1 MAKESFY
8 DKLEVGKDASQAQ
21 IKASFRRLA
30 IFYHPD
36 KVKHLGDQAQR
47 QANEKMKEISEA
59 FAVLRSPEKRKLYD
73 HCLEK
78 GLDFTVEY
86 SRAQSETKEEKQQR
100 KQRSETFGYMLQAA
114 ARVVLENIKLL
125 VENSTWKVD
134 ESDQYY
140 DFVLRGLGGG
150 NRFVIHIRVAEEFK
164 LDEVEKVMEYAETIK
179 PETDS
184 LLIRDHFSFVL
195 VGGRFKDGI
204 EMREKV
210 KSYNKKMLSAGR
222 GAPKRGVVLIRL
234 KSPKP
239 FAPHGDHL
247 EPPYHDL
254 DLKLV

>member
-8 DKLEVGKDASQAQ
+8 DKLEIGKDATQAQ
-21 IKASFRRLA
+21 IKVAFRRLA
-30 IFYHPD
+30 IYYHPD
-36 KVKHLGDQAQR
+36 KVKHLGEQAQI
-47 QANEKMKEISEA
+47 QADRKMKDISEA
-59 FAVLRSPEKRKLYD
+59 FAVLRDPEKRKLYD

-78 GLDFTVEY
+78 GLNYTIEY
-86 SRAQSETKEEKQQR
+86 SRAQSETKEEKVQR
-100 KQRSETFGYMLQAA
+100 KQRNETFGYMLQAA
-114 ARVVLENIKLL
+114 GRVVVENIKLL

-140 DFVLRGLGGG
+140 DFVMRGLGGG
-150 NRFVIHIRVAEEFK
+150 NRFVIHVRVAEEFT

-179 PETDS
+179 PETES

-195 VGGRFKDGI
+195 VGGRFKEGV

-210 KSYNKKMLSAGR
+210 KKYNSNMVTAGR

-239 FAPHGDHL
+239 FAPHGDKL
-247 EPPYHDL
+247 EPPFH
-254 DLKLV
+254 DLKLKLI

>member
-8 DKLEVGKDASQAQ
+8 DILEIGKDAPQAQ
-21 IKASFRRLA
+21 IKAAFRRLA
-30 IFYHPD
+30 IFFHPD

-47 QANEKMKEISEA
+47 QADTKMKAISEA
-59 FAVLRSPEKRKLYD
+59 FAVLRNPEKRKLYD

-78 GLDFTVEY
+78 GLDYTVEY
-86 SRAQSETKEEKQQR
+86 SRAQSETKEEKQER
-100 KQRSETFGYMLQAA
+100 KQRNETFAYMLQAA

-150 NRFVIHIRVAEEFK
+150 NRFVIHIRVAEEFTM
-164 LDEVEKVMEYAETIK
+164 DEIEKVMEYAETIK
-179 PETDS
+179 PETES

-195 VGGRFKDGI
+195 VGGRFKDGV

-210 KSYNKKMLSAGR
+210 KKYNFKMVNAGR
-222 GAPKRGVVLIRL
+222 GAPKRGIVLVRL

-239 FAPHGDHL
+239 FVPHGDHL

-254 DLKLV
+254 KLKLV